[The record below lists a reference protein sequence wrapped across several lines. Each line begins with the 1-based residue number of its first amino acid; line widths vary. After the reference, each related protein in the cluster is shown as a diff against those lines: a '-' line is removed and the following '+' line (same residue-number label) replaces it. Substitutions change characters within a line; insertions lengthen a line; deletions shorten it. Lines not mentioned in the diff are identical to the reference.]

1 MLERSSSPDK
11 TKRKGPNVTVLV
23 KGDLHTC
30 FFSYKKNI
38 GFFFFNVLWYFDKLI
53 NKSFIFSTSA
63 VISSTSHEIP
73 S

>member
-38 GFFFFNVLWYFDKLI
+38 GFFFSTYFDILI
-53 NKSFIFSTSA
+53 S
-63 VISSTSHEIP
+63 
-73 S
+73 